1 MMFALSRPCEEP
13 RTARREP
20 WRAALQRH
28 LPLLVLTLAGAPT
41 GCGAEPA
48 DAPSGPP
55 SYTLLSETGL
65 YDDAGAQLLAS
76 GLQEF
81 APAFALWSDGADKRR
96 WLELPE
102 GAAIDSS
109 DMNRW
114 SFPIGTKLWKEFS
127 LGGVRLETRLI
138 ERYGSAPGEYWMGSF
153 VWSEDQSDAQLA
165 PDGQLDVLGTAHD
178 APAQERC
185 SACHNGEPGRVLGFS
200 ALQLGAALPATAG
213 PDLNELASTGRLTA
227 PPVEP
232 LPAPPGDP
240 QTAAALGYLHANCG
254 HCHNPRGTAWPD
266 TQMLLRLAVEEHDAP
281 STGLYQSV
289 VGQRLQA
296 FRDGEG
302 LITLRVEA
310 GQPDTSGVV
319 ARMQVR
325 GPMQQMPPLASEVV
339 DAAGVELVSAWVASL
354 AE

>member
-1 MMFALSRPCEEP
+1 MMSALSRRCE
-13 RTARREP
+13 RAR
-20 WRAALQRH
+20 
-28 LPLLVLTLAGAPT
+28 LPLVALALAGAQA
-41 GCGAEPA
+41 GCGSESE
-48 DAPSGPP
+48 APGGPP

-65 YDDAGAQLLAS
+65 YEDPGALRLGS
-76 GLQEF
+76 GTQEF

-96 WLELPE
+96 WIELPE
-102 GAAIDSS
+102 GTAIDSS

-138 ERYGSAPGEYWMGSF
+138 ERHGPAPGDYWMGAF
-153 VWSEDQSDAQLA
+153 VWAEDQSDAVLA
-165 PDGQLDVLGTAHD
+165 PEGQADVLGTAHD
-178 APAQERC
+178 APSQERC

-200 ALQLGAALPATAG
+200 ALQLGAALPGTG
-213 PDLNELASTGRLTA
+213 GLDLGTLAAEGKLTA
-227 PPVEP
+227 PPPEP
-232 LPAPPGDP
+232 LPAPPGDA

-254 HCHNPRGTAWPD
+254 HCHNPRGTSWPD
-266 TQMLLRLAVEEHDAP
+266 TQMLLRLGVEERDAA

-310 GQPDTSGVV
+310 GQPEASGVV

-339 DAAGVELVSAWVASL
+339 DAAGVELVSGWVASL
-354 AE
+354 GD